1 MKITDIKTIK
11 LQYPYKTWIADGC
24 GSCGARGAFLILV
37 ETDTALCGIGEAA
50 TFGSSM
56 DAMESIIEKQLKP
69 LLLEEDPTR
78 IEYLYQKMIWN
89 NWANGRKGL
98 VLGAISGIDIALW
111 DLLGKIAGLP
121 ICKLLGQVSDRV
133 QAYASAGFYA
143 EGKTL
148 DMLQKEIEGYLDRGF
163 TAFKMKI
170 GRTSNNYKM
179 RLRFMKNGEFY
190 LTPEEDKARIELVRR
205 TIGPDKILMLDMNCT
220 WDFNDVL
227 DSRDFFRQ
235 NHIFMIEEPIRSD
248 YLDGYRRLT
257 ESLGDVRVAG
267 IESAQ
272 GLSDYAELIS
282 SNAVDVVQASLG
294 WAGGF
299 TGCRAIAS
307 AAHAFQ
313 KLYTPHSFFSAVLTA
328 ANVQFAAA
336 QVNIPFIE
344 AEENENPL
352 RTELLLHP
360 IETDRYM
367 NYLVSDK
374 PGLGIELNRDTVNK
388 YRI

>member
-24 GSCGARGAFLILV
+24 GSCGARGAFLIFV
-37 ETDTALCGIGEAA
+37 ETDTELCGIGEAA

-56 DAMESIIEKQLKP
+56 DAMEFIVEKQLKP
-69 LLLEEDPTR
+69 LLVEEDPTR
-78 IEYLYQKMIWN
+78 IEYLYQKMVWN

-143 EGKTL
+143 EGKNL

-190 LTPEEDKARIELVRR
+190 LTPEEDKARI
-205 TIGPDKILMLDMNCT
+205 
-220 WDFNDVL
+220 
-227 DSRDFFRQ
+227 
-235 NHIFMIEEPIRSD
+235 
-248 YLDGYRRLT
+248 
-257 ESLGDVRVAG
+257 
-267 IESAQ
+267 
-272 GLSDYAELIS
+272 
-282 SNAVDVVQASLG
+282 
-294 WAGGF
+294 
-299 TGCRAIAS
+299 
-307 AAHAFQ
+307 
-313 KLYTPHSFFSAVLTA
+313 
-328 ANVQFAAA
+328 
-336 QVNIPFIE
+336 
-344 AEENENPL
+344 
-352 RTELLLHP
+352 
-360 IETDRYM
+360 
-367 NYLVSDK
+367 
-374 PGLGIELNRDTVNK
+374 
-388 YRI
+388 